1 MVQIEWDY
9 YHAGTVYHAGAC
21 TPSEEQDLT
30 NGCYFY
36 ARNTT
41 EIEYPTVPPT
51 TTDPITTTEPVTTLP
66 ADVVRSICSQVPMDV
81 IWIMDGSTSV
91 DTGSGVNG
99 PIAPNGDSE
108 WDQQI
113 NFIRSVNELL
123 TISPTDSRVAMLQY
137 SFANRIEFQFQ
148 DNATALQT
156 AVDAVVPIGGGT
168 MTARAMRDALTNL
181 IVPITGARYGVRVVV
196 IVVTDGSSADNVV
209 LTTES
214 NKYVALGIDVVAVG
228 IDEAVT
234 SQLEA
239 IASDPSFV
247 YQATT
252 FAELGGFGETLT
264 AQMCDQP
271 IGYTTPAP

>member
-1 MVQIEWDY
+1 MSLLLLLSWNAWALEP
-9 YHAGTVYHAGAC
+9 AC
-21 TPSEEQDLT
+21 TVSWD
-30 NGCYFY
+30 
-36 ARNTT
+36 AWDAHMSS
-41 EIEYPTVPPT
+41 PP
-51 TTDPITTTEPVTTLP
+51 
-66 ADVVRSICSQVPMDV
+66 
-81 IWIMDGSTSV
+81 
-91 DTGSGVNG
+91 
-99 PIAPNGDSE
+99 
-108 WDQQI
+108 
-113 NFIRSVNELL
+113 
-123 TISPTDSRVAMLQY
+123 
-137 SFANRIEFQFQ
+137 
-148 DNATALQT
+148 
-156 AVDAVVPIGGGT
+156 DAVT
-168 MTARAMRDALTNL
+168 LRDGEVL
-181 IVPITGARYGVRVVV
+181 
-196 IVVTDGSSADNVV
+196 VTDGSSADNVV